1 MARGDAITEPEGYL
15 AVADETARDGDVEV
29 EEVALGAD
37 VEDVARVGGACG
49 GFGGGEELGVG
60 DAELSAVLRG
70 NQRDATESA

>member
-1 MARGDAITEPEGYL
+1 MAGGDAVAEPEGDL
-15 AVADETARDGDVEV
+15 AVADEAAGEGDVEV

-60 DAELSAVLRG
+60 DAELLAVLQG
-70 NQRDATESA
+70 VSAM